1 MLNLKI
7 RHNISG
13 FYFFFPSDFSKKNI
27 AIAVKE
33 FSLSRILITS
43 EIFPC

>member
-13 FYFFFPSDFSKKNI
+13 FYFFPSDFSKKNI
-27 AIAVKE
+27 AKAVKE
-33 FSLSRILITS
+33 FSLSRILITF